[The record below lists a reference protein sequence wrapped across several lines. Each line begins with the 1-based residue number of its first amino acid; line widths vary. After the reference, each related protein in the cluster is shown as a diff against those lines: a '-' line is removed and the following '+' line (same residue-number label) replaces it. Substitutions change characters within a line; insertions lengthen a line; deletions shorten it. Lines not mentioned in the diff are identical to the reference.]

1 MADGGHDLA
10 VRMSTEDQNIEDRLN
25 YDLIFSH
32 FKRLKVKISYAIE
45 KTFPFLELLR
55 DHKFITDKVFED
67 CQTSRLNLVPVSN
80 VVYNVLA
87 ELEKNF
93 NLEVLKILFS
103 NINMKEYPALIPI
116 RESFKSVFPD
126 ELYLQESD
134 EEERQEGP
142 SSQLSLEQGTG
153 ENSFPSL
160 PGPHSDFS
168 FSTGTTPPE
177 SGLLEHFC
185 ETEQANTRRN
195 DTTGEKNG
203 ALGGQQANQQCA
215 QQPEPA
221 VSCGPVVNN
230 GDARKETPGLLP
242 CNEEREELSSHGH
255 QMNSCFVPLVNIIK
269 EIPLFD
275 SEDEQ
280 QAQASTKHNQASDT
294 IGCGAVA
301 SSHLPVTSNSWAQTI
316 ILPQDSQVARTAER
330 KTAIPRALEGRS
342 SRTGKR
348 RGPRIPRDKNMNFQ
362 LPKLPVTCGKAKG
375 TLYKELLKKGT
386 SEKCIYSETGS
397 LLTLRE
403 FEVEGGLEK
412 SSNWKLSIR
421 CGGYP
426 LKELIKNG
434 FLQNPPTSRKK

>member
-116 RESFKSVFPD
+116 RESFKSDSVSGSSVFPD

-294 IGCGAVA
+294 I
-301 SSHLPVTSNSWAQTI
+301 
-316 ILPQDSQVARTAER
+316 ER

>member
-294 IGCGAVA
+294 I
-301 SSHLPVTSNSWAQTI
+301 
-316 ILPQDSQVARTAER
+316 ER